1 MKRPTSDG
9 KVQQQQQQQ
18 QEQQQQQQ
26 TTNNKQQTT
35 NNNQQ
40 PTTNNQQQQQQ
51 QCGSCLPKTSAS
63 NNMEIQPMNK
73 VWRAQLAVVNRNHH
87 PKLTDMNWYEP
98 QYDNAFKTWVAG

>member
-9 KVQQQQQQQ
+9 KVQQQQQQE
-18 QEQQQQQQ
+18 QEQEQQQ

-35 NNNQQ
+35 
-40 PTTNNQQQQQQ
+40 TNNQQQQ

-73 VWRAQLAVVNRNHH
+73 V
-87 PKLTDMNWYEP
+87 
-98 QYDNAFKTWVAG
+98 